1 MHENKND
8 EGKEKLQRRKA
19 KLLEKI
25 KFVDI
30 KDVESR
36 KELRSS

>member
-8 EGKEKLQRRKA
+8 EEKEKLQRRKA